1 MIVIV
6 QFNVIWQFK
15 NATHFKVTKC
25 KKIIK
30 CQTNTIVKQ
39 SVRGGSCGYWIN
51 KQFIKRKLKKRAA
64 LKKKGVALN
73 QRCRI

>member
-25 KKIIK
+25 KKIIN

-51 KQFIKRKLKKRAA
+51 KQFIKRKDLNNHLELIPKKE
-64 LKKKGVALN
+64 KTPF
-73 QRCRI
+73 